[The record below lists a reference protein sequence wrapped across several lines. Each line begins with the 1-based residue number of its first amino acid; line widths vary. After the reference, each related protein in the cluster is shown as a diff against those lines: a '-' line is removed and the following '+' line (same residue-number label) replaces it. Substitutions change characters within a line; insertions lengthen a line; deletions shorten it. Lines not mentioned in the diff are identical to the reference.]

1 MANTLTQE
9 QIDAGAKAGRKAL
22 QDYSAFDSSMV
33 PDDALEQFVI
43 DVGTAI
49 INVVPTTQTGDS
61 NG

>member
-1 MANTLTQE
+1 MSNTLTQD
-9 QIDAGAKAGRKAL
+9 QIQAGCAAGRKAL

-33 PDDALEQFVI
+33 PDDALEQFVV

-49 INVVPTTQTGDS
+49 INVTPTGDET